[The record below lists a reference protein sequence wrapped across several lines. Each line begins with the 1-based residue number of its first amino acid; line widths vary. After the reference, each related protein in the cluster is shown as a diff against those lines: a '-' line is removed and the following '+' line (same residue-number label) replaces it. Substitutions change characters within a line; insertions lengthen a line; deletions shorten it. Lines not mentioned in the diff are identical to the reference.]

1 MPLTQASAPPSAPVS
16 APASLP
22 GSRVPAAV
30 HRLRRLLGRV
40 LDVLMPPQCLRCGMI
55 VETTGTLCPACWP
68 QLRFIDGPSC
78 AVCGVPFEVDLG
90 EGAICGECA
99 RSRPP
104 YGRARAVLVYDDGSK
119 PLILKFKHGDGGEA
133 AESYGRWMARA
144 GAAILTD
151 ADLLVPVPLHWTRL
165 FARRYNQAALLA
177 YAIGR
182 LAGVGVV
189 PDLLVRRKRTPKL
202 GMLGPSARRRVV
214 QGAIAVH
221 PRQRHRIRGR
231 RIVLV
236 DDVHTTGATLA
247 ACVRVLLAAGA
258 GHVDVLTL
266 ARTVRAEP
274 APSDGSLGF
283 ANIRS
288 QSPGP
293 SLYREKP

>member
-1 MPLTQASAPPSAPVS
+1 
-16 APASLP
+16 LP
-22 GSRVPAAV
+22 GSRVPVAA

-40 LDVLMPPQCLRCGMI
+40 LDVLMPPRCLRCGMI
-55 VETTGTLCPACWP
+55 VEITGTLCPACWP
-68 QLRFIDGPSC
+68 RLRFIDGPRC

-90 EGAICGECA
+90 ERAICGECA
-99 RSRPP
+99 RSRPS

-133 AESYGRWMARA
+133 AEAYGRWMARA
-144 GAAILTD
+144 GAQILAH

-177 YAIGR
+177 YATGR
-182 LAGVGVV
+182 SSGIAVV

-202 GMLGPSARRRVV
+202 GTLGPSARRRVI
-214 QGAIAVH
+214 QGTIAIH
-221 PRQRHRIRGR
+221 PRQRHRVQGQR
-231 RIVLV
+231 VVVV

-274 APSDGSLGF
+274 APSDGSRGF
-283 ANIRS
+283 ADIRF
-288 QSPGP
+288 QSPAP

>member
-1 MPLTQASAPPSAPVS
+1 MPVSKAFASPPAALPPSPV
-16 APASLP
+16 L
-22 GSRVPAAV
+22 VAV
-30 HRLRRLLGRV
+30 HRLRRLLSSG
-40 LDVLMPPQCLRCGMI
+40 LDVLMPPQCLCCGMI
-55 VETTGTLCPACWP
+55 VEKAQTLCPACWP
-68 QLRFIDGPSC
+68 RLHFIDGPRC

-119 PLILKFKHGDGGEA
+119 PLILKFKQGDRGEA
-133 AESYGRWMARA
+133 AVAYGHWMARA
-144 GAAILTD
+144 GAEILAD

-177 YAIGR
+177 YAVGR
-182 LAGVGVV
+182 LSGVSVA

-202 GMLGPSARRRVV
+202 GTLGPSARRRAV
-214 QGAIAVH
+214 QSAIAIH
-221 PRQRHRIRGR
+221 PRQRHRLRGR
-231 RIVLV
+231 RVVVI

-258 GHVDVLTL
+258 GNVDVLTL

-274 APSDGSLGF
+274 A
-283 ANIRS
+283 
-288 QSPGP
+288 
-293 SLYREKP
+293 

>member
-1 MPLTQASAPPSAPVS
+1 VPGVHVLTA
-16 APASLP
+16 L
-22 GSRVPAAV
+22 
-30 HRLRRLLGRV
+30 HRLRRLLTRA

-55 VETTGTLCPACWP
+55 VETTGTLCPSCWP
-68 QLRFIDGPSC
+68 QLCFIDGPCC

-99 RSRPP
+99 RSRPL
-104 YGRARAVLVYDDGSK
+104 YGQARAVLVYDDGSK
-119 PLILKFKHGDGGEA
+119 PLILKFKHGDRGEA
-133 AESYGRWMARA
+133 AGAYGRWMARA
-144 GAAILTD
+144 GAEILGH

-182 LAGVGVV
+182 LAGVGVA

-202 GMLGPSARRRVV
+202 GTLGPSARRRVV
-214 QGAIAVH
+214 QGAIIVH
-221 PRQRHRIRGR
+221 PRQRHRIQGR

-274 APSDGSLGF
+274 T
-283 ANIRS
+283 
-288 QSPGP
+288 
-293 SLYREKP
+293 

>member
-1 MPLTQASAPPSAPVS
+1 L
-16 APASLP
+16 PASPVL
-22 GSRVPAAV
+22 VAV
-30 HRLRRLLGRV
+30 HRLRRLLSSG
-40 LDVLMPPQCLRCGMI
+40 LDVLMPPQCLCCGRI
-55 VETTGTLCPACWP
+55 VEKAQTLCPACWP
-68 QLRFIDGPSC
+68 RLHFIDGPRC

-119 PLILKFKHGDGGEA
+119 PLILKFKQGDRGEA
-133 AESYGRWMARA
+133 AVAYGHWMARA
-144 GAAILTD
+144 GAEILAD

-177 YAIGR
+177 YAVGR
-182 LAGVGVV
+182 LSGVSVA

-202 GMLGPSARRRVV
+202 GTLGPSARRRAV
-214 QGAIAVH
+214 QSAIAIH
-221 PRQRHRIRGR
+221 PRQRHRLRGR
-231 RIVLV
+231 RVVVI

-258 GHVDVLTL
+258 GNVDVLTL

-274 APSDGSLGF
+274 T
-283 ANIRS
+283 
-288 QSPGP
+288 
-293 SLYREKP
+293 

>member
-1 MPLTQASAPPSAPVS
+1 L
-16 APASLP
+16 
-22 GSRVPAAV
+22 AAR
-30 HRLRRLLGRV
+30 RLRRLLTST

-68 QLRFIDGPSC
+68 QLRFIDGPHC

-104 YGRARAVLVYDDGSK
+104 YGQARAVLVYDDGSK
-119 PLILKFKHGDGGEA
+119 PLILKFKHGDRGEA
-133 AESYGRWMARA
+133 AVPYGRWMART
-144 GAAILTD
+144 GAEILAD
-151 ADLLVPVPLHWTRL
+151 ADVLVPVPLHWTRL

-182 LAGVGVV
+182 LSGIEVA

-202 GMLGPSARRRVV
+202 GTLGPSARRHAV
-214 QGAIAVH
+214 QGAIAIH
-221 PRQRHRIRGR
+221 PRQRHRVQGQR
-231 RIVLV
+231 VVVV

-258 GHVDVLTL
+258 GDVDVLTL
-266 ARTVRAEP
+266 ARTIRAEP
-274 APSDGSLGF
+274 AASD
-283 ANIRS
+283 
-288 QSPGP
+288 
-293 SLYREKP
+293 

>member
-1 MPLTQASAPPSAPVS
+1 VS
-16 APASLP
+16 GLRALIA
-22 GSRVPAAV
+22 VP
-30 HRLRRLLGRV
+30 RLRQLLTRV
-40 LDVLMPPQCLRCGMI
+40 LDVLMPPQCLRCGTI
-55 VETTGTLCPACWP
+55 VETTGTLCLACWP
-68 QLRFIDGPSC
+68 QLRFIDGPHC

-99 RSRPP
+99 RSRPL
-104 YGRARAVLVYDDGSK
+104 YGQARAVLVYDEGSK

-133 AESYGRWMARA
+133 AGPYGRWMARA
-144 GAAILTD
+144 GAEILVH

-182 LAGVGVV
+182 LAGVGVA

-202 GMLGPSARRRVV
+202 GTLGPSARRHVV
-214 QGAIAVH
+214 QGAIIVH
-221 PRQRHRIRGR
+221 PRQRHRVQGR
-231 RIVLV
+231 HIVLV

-258 GHVDVLTL
+258 DHVDVLTL

-274 APSDGSLGF
+274 T
-283 ANIRS
+283 
-288 QSPGP
+288 
-293 SLYREKP
+293 